1 MHLPHD
7 SRDSDKM
14 FSDQKDQNL
23 IGSVPWLIVDSN
35 VYFVPSLWFNPTFQ
49 TELTKLFP
57 QKETVF
63 HHLAR
68 YLSYQTR
75 DSNSSF
81 FAIKVDTTNA
91 SWTISSCTQRQ
102 ETPVNISNIPKCKAV
117 LVTSLTGEIIKAQ
130 GRHLDMFL
138 IVFED

>member
-1 MHLPHD
+1 
-7 SRDSDKM
+7 M
-14 FSDQKDQNL
+14 FFDQKDQNL

-68 YLSYQTR
+68 YLSY
-75 DSNSSF
+75 
-81 FAIKVDTTNA
+81 
-91 SWTISSCTQRQ
+91 
-102 ETPVNISNIPKCKAV
+102 
-117 LVTSLTGEIIKAQ
+117 
-130 GRHLDMFL
+130 RHLVL
-138 IVFED
+138 P